1 MSDERSYAEQL
12 VASATGHFRWPEDAV
27 LYHLPPE
34 RELLNDRARRYV
46 FESYLQLA
54 ELPYTSRV
62 APNADYMSPSGM
74 PSHNVC
80 KSRPTVLYSGDD
92 YTVMIV
98 TFYRLKRTIVYFQGP
113 LCNKT
118 QANLKGFY
126 DLQFLI
132 QSAVEH
138 KNLVCLS

>member
-1 MSDERSYAEQL
+1 MFYSLQ
-12 VASATGHFRWPEDAV
+12 
-27 LYHLPPE
+27 
-34 RELLNDRARRYV
+34 
-46 FESYLQLA
+46 SYLQLA

-74 PSHNVC
+74 PSHNVR

-113 LCNKT
+113 LYNKT
-118 QANLKGFY
+118 QAT
-126 DLQFLI
+126 
-132 QSAVEH
+132 
-138 KNLVCLS
+138 